1 MEEQNPNPQSP
12 EERHQLRDGGR
23 GQREDGTRRTST
35 LPGQLPAP
43 HTSSSSRPQLRQR
56 QPQGSQ
62 SRSMAR
68 MRAPCSTQ
76 GRSLPRLTSARS
88 TQGSQARPLPRPL
101 PRSLPRLT
109 SARSSRGTGRADEG
123 PRGQGSQGRRA
134 RPGGSSQPA
143 IPASRV
149 AARGQH
155 RPVRSCWAC
164 RSLVGLELASTRKPS
179 PGPQREASHCVEQE
193 TQTETWAQEADSA
206 AQYAE
211 QGTQTDTVAE
221 EEKNSAAP
229 LMADQETETP
239 TQEENSA
246 SPQTAD
252 RGTQTKAHRSAP
264 STGVDALACR
274 QQLSLFRR
282 ASWCSCTAGQPE
294 NTPHAASALWDPRDS
309 HCSKWPQCPER
320 GTPEKWGWMALPPYC
335 WPWLI
340 EMSQF

>member
-43 HTSSSSRPQLRQR
+43 HTSSSSRPQLQQR
-56 QPQGSQ
+56 QPRGTQ
-62 SRSMAR
+62 SRSMPR
-68 MRAPCSTQ
+68 MSAPCSTQ
-76 GRSLPRLTSARS
+76 GQSLPQSLPRLTS
-88 TQGSQARPLPRPL
+88 P
-101 PRSLPRLT
+101 
-109 SARSSRGTGRADEG
+109 RSSRGTGRADEG

-143 IPASRV
+143 ILASRV

-164 RSLVGLELASTRKPS
+164 SSRVGLELASTRKPS

-211 QGTQTDTVAE
+211 QGTQTDTVTE

-246 SPQTAD
+246 SPQTTD

-264 STGVDALACR
+264 STGIDALAR
-274 QQLSLFRR
+274 QQQLSLFRR
-282 ASWCSCTAGQPE
+282 ASWCSCPAGQPG
-294 NTPHAASALWDPRDS
+294 TAPHAASALWDPRDS
-309 HCSKWPQCPER
+309 HCSKRPQRPER